1 MRLEVLQLLIAAV
14 QHGSVAAA
22 ARQMGLSPSLA
33 SRQISGLED
42 ELGAKL
48 LIRTTRSLVPT
59 ECGSRLLDWAQV
71 AVNGW
76 ETTRD
81 EISTLSNKPSGLVRF
96 ASTDYAGVSYLP
108 QILGEFCRTYPDI
121 RLSHSTAPEPVKL
134 LDGTCDIVLHSGR
147 RPNADVVG
155 RKLWEFRRPLVA
167 SPEFFERFGQI
178 GSPADL
184 ANVPCLTHQVSEP
197 DIWCFETANKR
208 LIQQPITA
216 HVASDNW
223 STITGLAL
231 GGIGIA
237 RLSLNMVRDFL
248 ATGALIEALP
258 QLRAV
263 YSDGEPPAFW
273 LLYAQHRPSARVKI
287 FADYL
292 ISRLPRVAN
301 RGSSLTKLTT
311 IDAVTIKSKI

>member
-1 MRLEVLQLLIAAV
+1 MRLEVLQLLITAV
-14 QHGSVAAA
+14 QRGSVAAA
-22 ARQMGLSPSLA
+22 ARQLKLSPSLA

-59 ECGSRLLDWAQV
+59 ECGSRLLDWARV
-71 AVNGW
+71 AVAGW

-81 EISTLSNKPSGLVRF
+81 DIGTLSNKPSGLIRF

-108 QILGEFCRTYPDI
+108 QILGEFCRSYPDI

-147 RPNADVVG
+147 RPSADVVG
-155 RKLWEFRRPLVA
+155 RKLWDFRRPLVA
-167 SPEFFERFGQI
+167 SPAFFERFGPI
-178 GSPADL
+178 DSPADL

-197 DIWCFETANKR
+197 DIWCFETSDKK

-216 HVASDNW
+216 HVTSDNW

-237 RLSLNMVRDFL
+237 RLSLNMTREFL
-248 ATGALIEALP
+248 AAGSLVEVLP
-258 QLRAV
+258 RLRAV

-273 LLYAQHRPSARVKI
+273 LLYAQHRPSARIRI

-292 ISRLPRVAN
+292 ITRLLRSAN
-301 RGSSLTKLTT
+301 GGAPPSKRAAMNAEAKTK
-311 IDAVTIKSKI
+311 K

>member
-1 MRLEVLQLLIAAV
+1 MRLEVLQLLITAV
-14 QHGSVAAA
+14 ERGSVAAA
-22 ARQMGLSPSLA
+22 ARQLRLSPSLA
-33 SRQISGLED
+33 SRQISGLEE

-59 ECGSRLLDWAQV
+59 ECGSRLLDWARV
-71 AVNGW
+71 AVDGW
-76 ETTRD
+76 EATRD
-81 EISTLSNKPSGLVRF
+81 DIGTLSNKPSGLIRF

-121 RLSHSTAPEPVKL
+121 RLSHSTAPEPVQL

-147 RPNADVVG
+147 RPSADVVG
-155 RKLWEFRRPLVA
+155 RKLWQFRRPLVA
-167 SPEFFERFGQI
+167 SPDFFERFGQI

-197 DIWCFETANKR
+197 DVWCFETPDKK

-216 HVASDNW
+216 HVTSDNW
-223 STITGLAL
+223 STITGMAL
-231 GGIGIA
+231 CGIGVA

-248 ATGALIEALP
+248 AAGSLIEVLP

-273 LLYAQHRPSARVKI
+273 LLYAQHRPSARIKI
-287 FADYL
+287 FANHL
-292 ISRLPRVAN
+292 ISRLLRDVHSNAS
-301 RGSSLTKLTT
+301 RTKPTAG
-311 IDAVTIKSKI
+311 DAVTKKSKK